1 MITDD
6 EWQAFDRFEVPQP
19 EQEELKA
26 VVESTKEAIV
36 VAPFEEG
43 PAPRRVERGSPRR
56 RCPGGAPFGGVRL
69 VASCELCQRG
79 GRCARSR
86 CMTVPRQI
94 FPDNASD
101 RFAAADAIVMRRW
114 RIGVRR
120 PPTPRPLL
128 QATSSRRPAP

>member
-1 MITDD
+1 MSSENTAMSASLPPPATLSDPPRSRCTLMITDD

-79 GRCARSR
+79 GR
-86 CMTVPRQI
+86 
-94 FPDNASD
+94 
-101 RFAAADAIVMRRW
+101 
-114 RIGVRR
+114 
-120 PPTPRPLL
+120 
-128 QATSSRRPAP
+128 